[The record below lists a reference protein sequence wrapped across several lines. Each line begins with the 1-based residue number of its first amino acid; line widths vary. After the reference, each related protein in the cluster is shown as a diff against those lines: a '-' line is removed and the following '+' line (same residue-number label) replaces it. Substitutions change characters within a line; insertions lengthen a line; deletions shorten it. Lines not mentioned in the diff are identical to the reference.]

1 MYFWTTS
8 VPSIKGCQ
16 YRKSTWKWIE
26 VCFIDTLWNVYSSG
40 FHTQRSEFLVVG
52 LFLLRQ
58 FPILFSLLINSRRK
72 FKEKFHL
79 LTSVAVNFD
88 RAGFSRNRSRGHGN
102 CWIWYGDTR
111 RGRTRED
118 VGWGI
123 MPWRIVVAGCS
134 KNTCI
139 CWIRHVNSRWRRTCK
154 DGGGGSCHGGCR
166 ITFQSIGD
174 PISMTGNFIK
184 SFTQRIEHAGAT
196 PSNKVLDWCGY
207 RVERWCMK
215 LDDAWESLN
224 ITNILLASVI
234 RNVPYFWLR
243 T

>member
-1 MYFWTTS
+1 MYFWTIS

-26 VCFIDTLWNVYSSG
+26 VCFIGTLWNVYSSG

-79 LTSVAVNFD
+79 LTSVAENFD
-88 RAGFSRNRSRGHGN
+88 RAGFSRNRSRGHGK
-102 CWIWYGDTR
+102 
-111 RGRTRED
+111 RGR
-118 VGWGI
+118 
-123 MPWRIVVAGCS
+123 RIQSAS
-134 KNTCI
+134 K
-139 CWIRHVNSRWRRTCK
+139 RRVNSRRRRTWK

>member
-1 MYFWTTS
+1 MYFWTIS
-8 VPSIKGCQ
+8 VPSIKSCQ

-88 RAGFSRNRSRGHGN
+88 RAVFSRNRSRGHGKRGRRIQSASKRREADVLWN
-102 CWIWYGDTR
+102 DICWIWYGDIR

-123 MPWRIVVAGCS
+123 MP
-134 KNTCI
+134 
-139 CWIRHVNSRWRRTCK
+139 
-154 DGGGGSCHGGCR
+154 
-166 ITFQSIGD
+166 
-174 PISMTGNFIK
+174 
-184 SFTQRIEHAGAT
+184 
-196 PSNKVLDWCGY
+196 
-207 RVERWCMK
+207 
-215 LDDAWESLN
+215 
-224 ITNILLASVI
+224 
-234 RNVPYFWLR
+234 
-243 T
+243 